1 MEKMLLSKKPKVFYG
16 YWILVATFFCLFI
29 VSGCGFYSF
38 SLFVRPLEA
47 DFGWDRGEIMAAFAI
62 YMIVMGVASPFIG
75 RLLDRYGARKVISIG
90 AFVGGLGFALL
101 SLTGDLRHFY
111 AGWFVGGIGSA
122 AIGILPTTAVVS
134 NWFKKKRGMAIG
146 LMSTGIGLGP
156 FALAPLI
163 GSYIIPHFGWR
174 VCYLAFAIF
183 TWVLIIPLALLV
195 IKTKPADMGLY
206 PDGTETSE
214 AVAVNKASFS
224 TAGGLS
230 LKAAL
235 ATSPFWLIAISVLVG
250 QFALVGGVQSQVP
263 YLEGIGF
270 PATTAATV
278 LGGVGI
284 TSAVGK
290 VAFGWLCDKIPAKYV
305 WSIGLGF
312 ALTSIM
318 ILMNVGS
325 ASPLIMVWL
334 YAITMG
340 LAMGS
345 WVPTM
350 SMLASTN
357 FGLVSYGAIFGVL
370 SLAQQIGASTGPL
383 MAGYMYDA
391 MKTYHWAFIIFL
403 ALCAVGMA
411 ASLLVRR
418 PRVTLELQKRQGGYG

>member
-1 MEKMLLSKKPKVFYG
+1 MLPSKKPKVFYG
-16 YWILVATFFCLFI
+16 YWILVAAFFCLFI

-38 SLFVRPLEA
+38 SLFVGPLEA
-47 DFGWDRGEIMAAFAI
+47 DFGWDRGEIMLAFTI
-62 YMIVMGVASPFIG
+62 YMIVVGVASPFVG
-75 RLLDRYGARKVISIG
+75 RLLDRYGARKVIFTG
-90 AFVGGLGFALL
+90 ALIGGLGFALL
-101 SLTGDLRHFY
+101 SLTNDLWHFY
-111 AGWFVGGIGSA
+111 AGWFVGGIGFA
-122 AIGILPTTAVVS
+122 AMGILPTTAVVS

-156 FALAPLI
+156 FVLAPLI

-174 VCYLAFAIF
+174 LCYLAFAIL

-206 PDGTETSE
+206 PDDTEASE
-214 AVAVNKASFS
+214 AVVVNKASFS
-224 TAGGLS
+224 AAGELT
-230 LKAAL
+230 LKEAL
-235 ATSPFWLIAISVLVG
+235 ATSPFWLILISVFVG

-263 YLEGIGF
+263 YLEDIGF
-270 PATTAATV
+270 LTATAATA

-290 VAFGWLCDKIPAKYV
+290 IAFGWLCDRIPAKYV
-305 WSIGLGF
+305 WAIGLGL
-312 ALTSIM
+312 ALTSIV
-318 ILMNVGS
+318 IIMNIGS
-325 ASPLIMVWL
+325 ASPLLMVWL
-334 YAITMG
+334 YAIAMG

-345 WVPTM
+345 WVPAM
-350 SMLASTN
+350 SMLASTS
-357 FGLVSYGAIFGVL
+357 FGLVSYGAIFGVF

-403 ALCAVGMA
+403 ALCAVGIV

-418 PRVTLELQKRQGGYG
+418 PKGTLELQMIQGDTSDV